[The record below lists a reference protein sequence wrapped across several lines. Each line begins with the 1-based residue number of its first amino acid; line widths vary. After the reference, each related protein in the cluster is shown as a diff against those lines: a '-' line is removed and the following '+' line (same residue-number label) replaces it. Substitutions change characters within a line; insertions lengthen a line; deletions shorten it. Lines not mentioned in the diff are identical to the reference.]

1 MRVECAVEQINYLSA
16 DVRQLLLKP
25 PRSVPPFKAGQYL
38 ELILPDRKCAFSIAS
53 MPNEPLFQL
62 HIKPTPD
69 SEDSTIIEAL
79 LDNPPDSL
87 TVEYPLGEC
96 FLDNC
101 PNRPIILIAAS
112 TGITQMKSLLGFLQE
127 QKFRKNVFLYWGV
140 LLEDDLYLHHDLL
153 MLAQEWRYFHYIP
166 VVSEITRSSSWQ
178 GKTGLVGNTVLADI
192 EDLNTHLIYIS
203 GSPAMVYGTLDNFVQ
218 KGFDETNMHSDVFSF
233 APRQLTNC
241 LL

>member
-53 MPNEPLFQL
+53 GPNEPLFQL

-79 LDNPPDSL
+79 LDDPPVSL

-101 PNRPIILIAAS
+101 PDRPIILIAAS
-112 TGITQMKSLLGFLQE
+112 TGITQMKSLLEFLQE
-127 QKFRKNVFLYWGV
+127 HTFKKNVFLYWGV

-153 MLAQEWRYFHYIP
+153 MLAEEWRYFHYIP
-166 VVSEITRSSSWQ
+166 VVSEITRSPSWQ
-178 GKTGLVGNTVLADI
+178 GKIGLVGNTVLADI
-192 EDLNTHLIYIS
+192 EDLNAHLIYIS

-218 KGFDETNMHSDVFSF
+218 KGFDEANMHSDVFSF
-233 APRQLTNC
+233 APRKLAN
-241 LL
+241 